1 MSAADHKAEEVVP
14 PWQVPVLEELRS
26 ARQQDRLPHA
36 LLLDGPRGWA
46 KRFFARQ
53 FARELLGLAP
63 ADPGRCRFGDEQ
75 TDQDLMAHPDCQI
88 VQRTPSPGTAR
99 LRQQISV
106 DQIRELGEF
115 LVRTAGAGGARV
127 AIVELAEELNVNAGN
142 ALLKRLEEPGPGTH
156 LLLVTSRASRVLAT
170 VRSRCQRLVMPPG
183 ARSLAEAWLA
193 ANPGAASPE
202 AGEGGQPGRLLD
214 LAGGAP
220 LRALELAGGEVLEL
234 ADQVE
239 AVLDRGAAPDRL
251 IAADP
256 RQEPDAARE
265 RAALVLEL
273 LYRAVARRIRDRAD
287 ATGTASQRGLQ
298 ALLDRIIRA
307 RRQLASSANPNVT
320 LLLEDLLLGAR
331 SVRGPAADGRAG

>member
-1 MSAADHKAEEVVP
+1 MSARDREAEEVVP
-14 PWQVPVLEELRS
+14 PWQVPVLEDLRS
-26 ARQQDRLPHA
+26 AREQDRLPHA

-63 ADPGRCRFGDEQ
+63 ADPARCRFGDEEA
-75 TDQDLMAHPDCQI
+75 DQDLMTHPDCRI
-88 VQRTPSPGTAR
+88 VRRTPSAGTGR
-99 LRQQISV
+99 LRQQITV

-156 LLLVTSRASRVLAT
+156 LLLVTSQSSRVLAT
-170 VRSRCQRLVMPPG
+170 VRSRCQRLLMPPG

-193 ANPGAASPE
+193 GNPDASSPD
-202 AGEGGQPGRLLD
+202 GSDGTQPARLLD

-220 LRALELAGGEVLEL
+220 LRALEFVGGEVTQL
-234 ADQVE
+234 ADEVE

-251 IAADP
+251 IASDQ
-256 RQEPDAARE
+256 RQEPDAARD

-273 LYRAVARRIRDRAD
+273 LYRAVAARIRDCAD
-287 ATGTASQRGLQ
+287 APGAPSQRGLQ
-298 ALLDRIIRA
+298 ALLDRIVRA

-331 SVRGPAADGRAG
+331 GSRRPAADGRAG